1 MEHHNPSSTIS
12 GRPFRIPVIV
22 WVLGVGL
29 LIALA
34 AIFVFDVP
42 TSTVGYYAFFAAMMG
57 SHFFM
62 HAGHGGH
69 GGQNHQGL
77 KQDGSTVDSSSKDE
91 HAGHSGGCH

>member
-12 GRPFRIPVIV
+12 GRSFRIPVIV
-22 WVLGVGL
+22 WVLGIGL

-42 TSTVGYYAFFAAMMG
+42 ISTVGYYSFFAVMIG

-69 GGQNHQGL
+69 GGQNRQGI
-77 KQDGSTVDSSSKDE
+77 KQDGSTADASSKDE